1 MDDAD
6 AVSRPALPGWAR
18 PFPWLILL
26 AAVLGL
32 GTSLAMAR
40 PIAAPGPLRSTA
52 TTPAAPLPLPISA
65 VVKARPIPAGFVGLS
80 LEYRDILTYGGP
92 NPKAVNPLF
101 VRLIQNLAP
110 GQTPVLRIG
119 GDSTDWSWWPVPGVK
134 KPPGVTYTITP
145 GWIASARAL
154 AQDTGAQYIL
164 GVNLEAG
171 NPRVEKAEARAL
183 LTGITWRYVEAV
195 ELGNEPELY
204 AALPW
209 YKTATGER
217 VRGRPRTYNFL
228 SFNDEFLQFH
238 EAEPWIPLAGPSSGS
253 YGWLQNLPAFLTSEP
268 TLKLVTV
275 HSYWLN
281 RCARS
286 ATQAG
291 YPSVP
296 HLLSASPPSRT
307 TGSLAQY
314 AAIAHAHGMP
324 IRIDEMNSVTCGG
337 EPGVSDVFASALWAL
352 NALFEAAGDNIDG
365 VNIHT
370 FPGTANQLFS
380 FVWHDGAWT
389 ASVRPEY
396 YGLLM
401 FTQAMPPGARLLRIF
416 EPAKDP
422 LRAWGALDNGGTLR
436 IVLINDSLTAPR
448 TVVVE
453 PPSQADLATL
463 LPAGTAAPSPDAPA
477 QLEQLIAASPYA
489 TSGITLGGDSFGAA
503 TTTGTLAGTPTTS
516 TITPASGA
524 YTVTVPAASAA
535 MLTLPPATP

>member
-1 MDDAD
+1 M
-6 AVSRPALPGWAR
+6 
-18 PFPWLILL
+18 
-26 AAVLGL
+26 
-32 GTSLAMAR
+32 
-40 PIAAPGPLRSTA
+40 
-52 TTPAAPLPLPISA
+52 
-65 VVKARPIPAGFVGLS
+65 KARPVPPGFVGLS

-92 NPKAVNPLF
+92 NPKAINPLF

-134 KPPGVTYTITP
+134 KPPGVTYTITRQ
-145 GWIASARAL
+145 WIASARAL
-154 AQDTGAQYIL
+154 AQDTGALYIL
-164 GVNLEAG
+164 GVNLEAD
-171 NPRVEKAEARAL
+171 NPRIEKAEARAL

-209 YKTATGER
+209 YKTATGQR
-217 VRGRPRTYNFL
+217 VRGRPPTYNFL
-228 SFNDEFLQFH
+228 AFNDEFLKFH

-253 YGWLQNLPAFLTSEP
+253 YGWLENLPAFLTSEP
-268 TLKLVTV
+268 SLKLVTV

-291 YPSVP
+291 YPTVP
-296 HLLSASPPSRT
+296 HLLSANPPSRV
-307 TGSLAQY
+307 TGNLARY
-314 AAIAHAHGMP
+314 AATAHAHGVP

-337 EPGVSDVFASALWAL
+337 EKGVSDVFASALWAL

-380 FVWHDGAWT
+380 FTWDGSWNA
-389 ASVRPEY
+389 AVRPEY

-401 FTQAMPPGARLLRIF
+401 FTQAMPPGASLLRVY

-422 LRAWGALDNGGTLR
+422 LRAWGALDRAGTLR
-436 IVLINDSLTAPR
+436 VVLINDSLTAPR

-453 PPSQADLATL
+453 PPSQAQLAGL
-463 LPAGTAAPSPDAPA
+463 LPAGTAAPSPDGPA
-477 QLEQLIAASPYA
+477 QLEQLTAPSPYA
-489 TSGITLGGDSFGAA
+489 TSGIELAGQSFGASTPSA
-503 TTTGTLAGTPTTS
+503 VMTGTPTTS
-516 TITPASGA
+516 TITPASST

-535 MLTLPPATP
+535 MLTLAPSAS